1 MDGRQNDGAA
11 GVHGDVD
18 LVSNFDASEIHERG
32 IEDDALGIA
41 NLADG
46 LGHGVI
52 LCFTSTQ
59 TSSEQGSFAALL
71 IAIVCSRKHVE
82 QGLPRAIEVNRPY
95 LRW

>member
-11 GVHGDVD
+11 GVYGDVD

-41 NLADG
+41 DLADG

-71 IAIVCSRKHVE
+71 IAIVRSRNTSSKASR
-82 QGLPRAIEVNRPY
+82 GRLRPIGPY
-95 LRW
+95 LRR